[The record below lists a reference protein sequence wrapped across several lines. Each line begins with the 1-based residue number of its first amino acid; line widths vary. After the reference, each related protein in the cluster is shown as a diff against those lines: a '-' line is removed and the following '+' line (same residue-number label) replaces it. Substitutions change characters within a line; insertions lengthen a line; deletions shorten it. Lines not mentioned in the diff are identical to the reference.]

1 MDHTEILGDTIEK
14 ITRDKC
20 GIMKPNGTF
29 VVAPCQK
36 AEVMP
41 IVKEEAEK
49 QNNCVVE
56 ASMNA
61 IQLLHTDLN
70 GTDFLYHGSTLHL
83 PLIGVHQS
91 FNVCTVLAVTE
102 QLKQKGFSIEINHIK
117 AGLEKVRFPARWE
130 IVRKNPLIIIDG
142 AHNQDGIDML
152 KVSVRQYLPN
162 RTIVAVIGALRDK
175 DTDYMIHALSDVFH
189 HVITITP
196 NNPRAMDAKTFALR
210 WIACGQQA
218 TAAESVEDALYRA
231 EQLIGE
237 NGVILVCGSLFVA
250 AEAREKI
257 KYHFM
262 EK

>member
-1 MDHTEILGDTIEK
+1 M
-14 ITRDKC
+14 
-20 GIMKPNGTF
+20 
-29 VVAPCQK
+29 
-36 AEVMP
+36 
-41 IVKEEAEK
+41 
-49 QNNCVVE
+49 
-56 ASMNA
+56 
-61 IQLLHTDLN
+61 
-70 GTDFLYHGSTLHL
+70 
-83 PLIGVHQS
+83 
-91 FNVCTVLAVTE
+91 
-102 QLKQKGFSIEINHIK
+102 
-117 AGLEKVRFPARWE
+117 
-130 IVRKNPLIIIDG
+130 
-142 AHNQDGIDML
+142 
-152 KVSVRQYLPN
+152 
-162 RTIVAVIGALRDK
+162 IGALRDK

-250 AEAREKI
+250 AEVREKI

>member
-1 MDHTEILGDTIEK
+1 M
-14 ITRDKC
+14 
-20 GIMKPNGTF
+20 
-29 VVAPCQK
+29 
-36 AEVMP
+36 
-41 IVKEEAEK
+41 
-49 QNNCVVE
+49 
-56 ASMNA
+56 
-61 IQLLHTDLN
+61 
-70 GTDFLYHGSTLHL
+70 
-83 PLIGVHQS
+83 
-91 FNVCTVLAVTE
+91 LAVTRT
-102 QLKQKGFSIEINHIK
+102 IETKRILNRNQSYQ
-117 AGLEKVRFPARWE
+117 GRFRE
-130 IVRKNPLIIIDG
+130 GTVSGQMGDCTENPLIIIDG

-152 KVSVRQYLPN
+152 KASVKQYLPN

-250 AEAREKI
+250 AEVREKI